1 MATNFRWFWELCGTL
16 WNNQTYDLRI
26 CAAGTSPKCSSC
38 KGMICSDQEFL
49 TFVHEHTSLSS
60 APNSPEA
67 NFGSSLRHITE
78 HPVPERW
85 SVCPQILIF
94 CTWSGQFANRR
105 AAKASN
111 LISTM
116 HEIPCIH
123 PYFTHLLSI
132 HKKHQLIINKSIN
145 ISKFRGISISIIL
158 VYFGSCWRLTLGN
171 SELQGDHTVI
181 VKMCW
186 STPKKGLGLVDRTR
200 QQHQQI

>member
-1 MATNFRWFWELCGTL
+1 MN
-16 WNNQTYDLRI
+16 
-26 CAAGTSPKCSSC
+26 
-38 KGMICSDQEFL
+38 
-49 TFVHEHTSLSS
+49 EHTFIVFCT
-60 APNSPEA
+60 PNSPEA

-132 HKKHQLIINKSIN
+132 HKKHQLIISKLYTKYIEISGDLYLHNFSVLWELLAAYLGELRTPRGPSCYSQNVLINSKKRTWLGRPNKATTSTN
-145 ISKFRGISISIIL
+145 IDL
-158 VYFGSCWRLTLGN
+158 NLLP
-171 SELQGDHTVI
+171 LA
-181 VKMCW
+181 
-186 STPKKGLGLVDRTR
+186 TPTSA
-200 QQHQQI
+200 HCSA